1 MDEATPEWWVLPVTP
16 TQRSPHR
23 APASNTLSSF
33 VTWGR
38 GAVEGRGPGWDGPR
52 GENREGK
59 EPEAAPHPALR
70 LPLGALLQSDR
81 CRPQGRVGASTCA

>member
-38 GAVEGRGPGWDGPR
+38 GAVEG
-52 GENREGK
+52 K
-59 EPEAAPHPALR
+59 EPEAAPHPALC